1 LGAKTGINVKISK
14 KKSKYSLF
22 FGKKVAKLS
31 KKEKEKN
38 SPHFRLGFFES
49 FKKQVSNCQKKKK
62 KKILLILGLGFLSLL
77 KNKFKKVWLCSKNL
91 WSFNAKPLL
100 GI

>member
-1 LGAKTGINVKISK
+1 VKIK

-22 FGKKVAKLS
+22 FGQKVAKLP

-38 SPHFRLGFFES
+38 SPHFRLGFLES
-49 FKKQVSNCQKKKK
+49 FKKQV
-62 KKILLILGLGFLSLL
+62 KKI
-77 KNKFKKVWLCSKNL
+77 WLCSKNP